1 MQVYTIGY
9 GGRQPETFLTLLQE
23 HGIETIVDVR
33 LRPERASM
41 GVYAKARTADK
52 GIQRLLTERQIAYV
66 SLLELGNVFLG
77 CDDWRERYQQLLQ
90 RAGEILLA
98 RLRTI
103 PPPFCLMC
111 AEQQASACHRQL
123 LAAQLERYGYEIEH
137 IL

>member
-9 GGRQPETFLTLLQE
+9 GGRKPEDFLTRLQD

-52 GIQRLLTERQIAYV
+52 GIQRLLTKRQIAYV

-77 CDDWRERYQQLLQ
+77 CDDWRERYQRLLQ
-90 RAGEILLA
+90 RAGDILLE
-98 RLRTI
+98 RLRAV
-103 PPPFCLMC
+103 PPPFCLLC

-123 LAAQLERYGYEIEH
+123 IAARLEQYGYEIAH
-137 IL
+137 LL